1 MPTTHPYLQFHARLR
16 DTCKDFFTRYTD
28 AGGDPDNVI
37 VLLWFLT
44 PASQK
49 ERIPNP
55 HYPALAQGFKRKL
68 IQLEGACAGLL
79 PYFPT
84 NSIGQIRKLKET
96 VEATREKAREVR
108 RSDKAM
114 RSFLKGWGI
123 SGKRGRP
130 SGPLDDTLILATLE
144 WECRARFGR
153 PYHRQL
159 LDLAEAAKR
168 SPALSLRDE
177 SNDPVQALRLRLRS
191 VPPAAIETIYQRFF
205 PPKP

>member
-1 MPTTHPYLQFHARLR
+1 MPTTHPYQQFRVRLR
-16 DTCKDFFTRYTD
+16 DTCKDFFARYTN

-84 NSIGQIRKLKET
+84 NSTGQIRKLKET

-114 RSFLKGWGI
+114 RSFLKRWGI

-130 SGPLDDTLILATLE
+130 SGPLDDTVILATLE
-144 WECRARFGR
+144 RECRARFGR
-153 PYHRQL
+153 PCHRQL
-159 LDLAEAAKR
+159 HDLAQAAKG
-168 SPALSLRDE
+168 SPVLRLRDD
-177 SNDPVQALRLRLRS
+177 DPCNVEALRLRIHT
-191 VPPAAIETIYQRFF
+191 VPPATIEAYYQRFF
-205 PPKP
+205 PQTP